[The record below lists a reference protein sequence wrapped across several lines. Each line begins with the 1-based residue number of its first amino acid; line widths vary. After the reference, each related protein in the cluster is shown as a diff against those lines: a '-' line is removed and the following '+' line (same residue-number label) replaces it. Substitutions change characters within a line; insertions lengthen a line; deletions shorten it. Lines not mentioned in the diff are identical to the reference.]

1 MAWHFG
7 HIPISKLVRVKS
19 NENDHIKGGLDV
31 YIIRTHVRTISISDL
46 VHSGK
51 AKLT

>member
-1 MAWHFG
+1 MAWHFQ
-7 HIPISKLVRVKS
+7 HIPISKLVRFKS
-19 NENDHIKGGLDV
+19 NENDHLKGGLDV
-31 YIIRTHVRTISISDL
+31 YIIRTHVRTIAISGL